1 MGVPPRSAVTDSSLC
16 YFDQD
21 PNVFGQQFT
30 LIFIEDPANPGTF
43 QLTASNPGQ
52 FYYNVFYN
60 GPAGSPVRLA
70 IRIPYPFVTQGS
82 IPVQEFSQVSFN
94 SQGCFVPSGQL
105 SGFTV
110 SGTPT
115 TTPSG
120 ATSITLDDYTPQ
132 AMGSFVTLTV
142 SGTVPATGLVYVTI
156 HLDYGFKKF
165 TGYVDT
171 NNNAVNTDPRWTVTQ
186 LQSYTFSYN
195 TLVGNPTQADSQTV
209 QSENVFKGCG
219 MGFCGMVMDST
230 GTPVNGATVQVYGS
244 NGLLIGTV
252 QTDQY
257 GFYSIPYTLLG
268 TNLATFT
275 IAIPAYNLQQTVTLA
290 VDTFTVTNFTTP

>member
-1 MGVPPRSAVTDSSLC
+1 EKYHKRLLC
-16 YFDQD
+16 TKIIKI
-21 PNVFGQQFT
+21 NEIIHAT
-30 LIFIEDPANPGTF
+30 TF
-43 QLTASNPGQ
+43 
-52 FYYNVFYN
+52 
-60 GPAGSPVRLA
+60 
-70 IRIPYPFVTQGS
+70 
-82 IPVQEFSQVSFN
+82 
-94 SQGCFVPSGQL
+94 
-105 SGFTV
+105 
-110 SGTPT
+110 
-115 TTPSG
+115 
-120 ATSITLDDYTPQ
+120 
-132 AMGSFVTLTV
+132 
-142 SGTVPATGLVYVTI
+142 VYVNTD
-156 HLDYGFKKF
+156 LKYSCKKF

-171 NNNAVNTDPRWTVTQ
+171 NDNAINTNLRWTVPQ

-230 GTPVNGATVQVYGS
+230 GTPVNGATVRVYNS
-244 NGLLIGTV
+244 TGLLLGTV